1 MATKITYIRP
11 SSDVSVGH
19 SLQGLTTAAACMAE
33 ETADDDST
41 YITQSVT
48 STTASTVTTT
58 INMSGTFSIGSARD
72 FVVDKVTLCIRAKKT
87 SSTSGIISGGAKSSG
102 TAECTI
108 NGKTSSGSIS
118 IGNSYAL
125 SEISV
130 DTSSFTTAGEYSFP
144 VTIST
149 TGAMGTGNK
158 DTEYEIR
165 VTQAY
170 LKIEYRLFNN
180 LTVIQGGTGTIS
192 GYTPTGLVETP
203 ITRTFSVLA
212 ADTTRFVKAYN
223 GETDITSQ
231 FELGIDHYNLTDSDF
246 TVTQTGT
253 SENGFTRQ
261 SNLVY
266 SSSMSGASELYGVTR
281 FTLNLPAEITLN
293 FSIVRPGDT
302 GDYVYI
308 GKVDTTLPTTSQPSS
323 SQYYKQIQG
332 STSTTAVS
340 YSMTIPSGS
349 HYFDMMNY
357 HGAVDST
364 RTARV
369 TFSSPGYDL
378 TAQDM
383 RYTLPETEGDVTIRI
398 IFSDY
403 VETYIKDGNTWKRA
417 SKVFKKSNGVWVEQT
432 PQTQSI
438 IKPLFEENFVTEK
451 L

>member
-72 FVVDKVTLCIRAKKT
+72 FVVDKVTLCIRARKT
-87 SSTSGIISGGAKSSG
+87 SSTSGIVSGGAKSSG

-108 NGKTSSGSIS
+108 NGTTSSGSIS
-118 IGNSYAL
+118 IGNNYAL
-125 SEISV
+125 SEINV

-144 VTIST
+144 VKIST
-149 TGAMGTGNK
+149 TGAMGTGSK
-158 DTEYEIR
+158 DIEYEIR

-192 GYTPTGLVETP
+192 GHEPTGLVEIP
-203 ITRTFSVLA
+203 ITRNFSALP

-223 GETDITSQ
+223 GETDITDQ
-231 FELGIDHYNLTDSDF
+231 FQLGIDHYALADTDF

-281 FTLNLPAEITLN
+281 FALNLPAEITLN

-308 GKVDTTLPTTSQPSS
+308 GNIDTALPTSSKPTS
-323 SQYYKQIQG
+323 SQYYQQIQG
-332 STSTTAVS
+332 NTSTTAVS

-378 TAQDM
+378 TSQDM
-383 RYTLPETEGDVTIRI
+383 RYTLPETENDVTIRI

-403 VETYIKDGNTWKRA
+403 AETYIKDGNTWKRS
-417 SKVFKKSNGVWVEQT
+417 SKVFEKSSGVWVEQIS
-432 PQTQSI
+432 QTQSI
-438 IKPLFEENFVTEK
+438 IKPLFEKNFITEK
-451 L
+451 I